1 MLRRLSITTVHVMCS
16 VALAVSMMLLGS
28 VAKAQQTPEA
38 QSDNAELVSGNGT
51 SQTKERAKELAAT
64 DKPATIPVS
73 HDFMGVR
80 LGMSADEVR
89 ETLGKL
95 KDKGKSQDLFVFSDV
110 HSAQVHYDDQAKVIA
125 LSIDYIGTKSEAPM
139 PEKVLGESLRAK
151 PDGSMYQLKRY
162 PDAGYWVA
170 YSRTAGED
178 PITTVTIQK
187 M

>member
-1 MLRRLSITTVHVMCS
+1 MFRRLLANTVHFMCS
-16 VALAVSMMLLGS
+16 MALAVTMMLLGS
-28 VAKAQQTPEA
+28 VAQAQQTPEA
-38 QSDNAELVSGNGT
+38 QSDRADLVSGNGT
-51 SQTKERAKELAAT
+51 SQTKELAAT
-64 DKPATIPVS
+64 DKPTTTPVS

-95 KDKGKSQDLFVFSDV
+95 KDKGKSQDFFVFSDM
-110 HSAQVHYDDQAKVIA
+110 HSAQVYYDDQAKVIA
-125 LSIDYIGTKSEAPM
+125 LSIDYIGSKSEAPM
-139 PEKVLGESLRAK
+139 PEKVLGESLQAK